1 MDSTGKIREDIP
13 SLCVKYSGA
22 AAQSTSNLQH
32 IAYEV
37 CDTVIANAK
46 DRFDFTGHL
55 SAAILFNNTRF
66 CEFSKDFPTETL
78 KKAVDALHAIC

>member
-1 MDSTGKIREDIP
+1 MDSIGKIREDVP

-32 IAYEV
+32 IANEV

-46 DRFDFTGHL
+46 DRFDFTGH
-55 SAAILFNNTRF
+55 
-66 CEFSKDFPTETL
+66 CEFSKDFPKRNLE
-78 KKAVDALHAIC
+78 KGC